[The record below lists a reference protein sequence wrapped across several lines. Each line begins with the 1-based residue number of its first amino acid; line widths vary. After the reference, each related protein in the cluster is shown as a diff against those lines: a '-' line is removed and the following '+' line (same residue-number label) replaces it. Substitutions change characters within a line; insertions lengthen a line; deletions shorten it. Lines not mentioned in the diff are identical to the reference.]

1 MTPIT
6 SEPTRVRQLS
16 TRLADR
22 QLAQLRHDLLRQRA
36 FRADQLSQLAHPAD
50 GGPLASTHGEVTHTL
65 VNGARSALH
74 SVQAALWRMD
84 EGTYGL
90 CTVCNHEIDSE
101 LLFAVPQTTS
111 CLNCQQALPPP

>member
-1 MTPIT
+1 MTPTT

-16 TRLADR
+16 TRLSDQ

-50 GGPLASTHGEVTHTL
+50 GGPLTSTNGEVTL
-65 VNGARSALH
+65 ALLAGARSALH
-74 SVQAALWRMD
+74 AVQAALWRMD

-90 CTVCNHEIDSE
+90 CTVCGHEIDTE
-101 LLFAVPQTTS
+101 LLLAVPQTTS
-111 CLNCQQALPPP
+111 CLSCQQAFPPG